1 MVLTLPHEVIVA
13 GVVYPIVLLAH
24 GKSISILP
32 AMVAGIQSG
41 LWALAKSL
49 CQVEAVVDS

>member
-1 MVLTLPHEVIVA
+1 MLPHEMIVA
-13 GVVYPIVLLAH
+13 NVVYSVVLLSH
-24 GKSISILP
+24 GKSISLLP

-41 LWALAKSL
+41 LQALAKSL